1 MGFEDLWREILSSRA
16 IVDSIEQKVLETI
29 ERTGHLVR
37 LAPAGCLTWHP
48 MPIEHDIAPINLG
61 HLLGHLLDCMA
72 GFCAVF
78 YAAFPERLHDF
89 EALRSLTVNHFCSR
103 EETTIKIETYSTCIV
118 RGFACCTDDDLR
130 RKLPTVFVPDGEP
143 LMTLLLGNLEHLIN
157 HKYQLFFY
165 LKLLGIPVGTQDLY
179 KLRGTPMA

>member
-1 MGFEDLWREILSSRA
+1 MRENLSSRA
-16 IVDSIEQKVLETI
+16 MVDSIEQKVLETI
-29 ERTGHLVR
+29 GRTAHLVR
-37 LAPAGCLTWHP
+37 LAPAEDLAWHP
-48 MPIEHDIAPINLG
+48 ISPEPGIAPIDLG

-103 EETTIKIETYSTCIV
+103 EEAAIKIETYSTCIA
-118 RGFACCTDDDLR
+118 RGFECCTDDDLR

-143 LMTLLLGNLEHLIN
+143 LMTMLLGNLEHLIN

-165 LKLLGIPVGTQDLY
+165 LKMLGVPVGTQDLY
-179 KLRGTPMA
+179 KLRGTPML